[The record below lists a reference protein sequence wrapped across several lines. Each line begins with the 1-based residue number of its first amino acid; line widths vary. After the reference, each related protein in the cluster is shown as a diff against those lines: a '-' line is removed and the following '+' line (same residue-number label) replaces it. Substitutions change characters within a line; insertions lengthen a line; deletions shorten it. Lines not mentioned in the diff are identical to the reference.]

1 MPKIEGG
8 PAALN
13 TLLEEVYSS
22 CMKTKKNETRCSKI
36 AWGAAE
42 AAGWKKNKKGEWK
55 KKSEIEMKK
64 DAIAK
69 KAGIK
74 RNKNIIKE

>member
-8 PAALN
+8 PEGLN
-13 TLLEEVYSS
+13 NLLESVYSE

-42 AAGWKKNKKGEWK
+42 NAGWHKNKKGEWK
-55 KKSEIEMKK
+55 KKSVEELKK
-64 DAIAK
+64 DALAE
-69 KAGIK
+69 KAGIRRK
-74 RNKNIIKE
+74 TQKEE